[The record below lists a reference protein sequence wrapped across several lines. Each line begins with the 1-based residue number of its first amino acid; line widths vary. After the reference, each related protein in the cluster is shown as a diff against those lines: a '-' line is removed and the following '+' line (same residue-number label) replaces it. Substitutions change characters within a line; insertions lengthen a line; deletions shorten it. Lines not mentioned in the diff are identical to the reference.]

1 MGALLTEL
9 ERMEKAK
16 KKEEAKKSKLL
27 QKIMVLDAEDELY
40 DSMYDDLQGL
50 LREYTKNIAE
60 LDNNINKTN
69 IAIENATNKQ
79 VSAQEV
85 YKIMQT
91 IIELMDIMPEEDE
104 QKIMNALL
112 DSVQVYPEKQPNG
125 LQVKSVRF
133 KVPLNRGGE
142 LYSEV
147 VIDTENSPP
156 KARHVETVVLLGKNK
171 YNNLGSSEN
180 KRFSRDNI
188 IF

>member
-60 LDNNINKTN
+60 LDSNTNKTN

-85 YKIMQT
+85 YNIMQT
-91 IIELMDIMPEEDE
+91 IIELMDIMPEDVLEF
-104 QKIMNALL
+104 
-112 DSVQVYPEKQPNG
+112 
-125 LQVKSVRF
+125 LQNYFVK
-133 KVPLNRGGE
+133 LE
-142 LYSEV
+142 LELS
-147 VIDTENSPP
+147 
-156 KARHVETVVLLGKNK
+156 
-171 YNNLGSSEN
+171 
-180 KRFSRDNI
+180 
-188 IF
+188 